1 MHSIASAG
9 NHCPDVQLY
18 DSSWKFATIFD
29 VPEPVPT
36 LDTVQPLVID
46 WLFNNN
52 GAAIIAFVANMPR
65 IDKDKIVLF
74 VMCLLFCLVSI
85 VIASAAWRS
94 SRLCRGFAAGF
105 FTYWIA
111 SLRSQ

>member
-1 MHSIASAG
+1 LHSIASAG

-36 LDTVQPLVID
+36 FDTVQPLAID

-65 IDKDKIVLF
+65 NDKDKIEF
-74 VMCLLFCLVSI
+74 FNICFLLYYPGSFHSPP
-85 VIASAAWRS
+85 
-94 SRLCRGFAAGF
+94 
-105 FTYWIA
+105 
-111 SLRSQ
+111 LRMAKGNLLLI